1 MRTARSAIFAANRAR
16 GQIALDVDAIGG
28 RSRRSRV
35 HEEGSLRVRF
45 PHRAA
50 DALEAVIVNTAGGM
64 TGGDRFSIA
73 LSVAPGAKLTAC
85 TAAAEKIYRSTG
97 DDAEVKI
104 SLAVCDDARLAW
116 LPQETILFDGS
127 RLARSHEVSV
137 AGEGRALLFD
147 SLVFGRTHS
156 GESLT
161 RGRLID
167 RWNVRRDGRLLWTDC
182 LRLDGDIAGLQQR
195 PALLGGARA
204 TGTLLYLSPP
214 DGDLLDR
221 AREALAGCALRCGA
235 TLLRPGLL
243 LCRFLAGDGAALRAG
258 VVRFLSAFR
267 PALPGLAPGLPR
279 LWSC

>member
-1 MRTARSAIFAANRAR
+1 M
-16 GQIALDVDAIGG
+16 
-28 RSRRSRV
+28 
-35 HEEGSLRVRF
+35 
-45 PHRAA
+45 P
-50 DALEAVIVNTAGGM
+50 EAVFLNTAGGVAA
-64 TGGDRFSIA
+64 GDSLHYGIE
-73 LSVAPGAKLTAC
+73 VGEGATAQV
-85 TAAAEKIYRSTG
+85 TAQAAEKVYRSTG
-97 DDAEVKI
+97 ET
-104 SLAVCDDARLAW
+104 ARLHTAVTVGDGGSLEW

-127 RLARSHEVSV
+127 RLERGLDVSV

-161 RGRLID
+161 HGLLVD
-167 RWNVRRDGRLLWTDC
+167 RWRVRRDGRLLWTDC

-214 DGDLLDR
+214 DGDLLER